1 MSKEETQQI
10 INRIEELTKKTKIL
24 VKSNSSN
31 NERFLLKKIHTLMN
45 KVILYLEKNK
55 KN

>member
-24 VKSNSSN
+24 LKSNSSS
-31 NERFLLKKIHTLMN
+31 NEKILLKKIYTLIN
-45 KVILYLEKNK
+45 KIILYLEKK
-55 KN
+55 

>member
-1 MSKEETQQI
+1 MSKEETQEI

-24 VKSNSSN
+24 LKSNSNSS
-31 NERFLLKKIHTLMN
+31 EKLLIKKIYTLIN

-55 KN
+55 N